1 MKPRARHGS
10 VGSAALAFALAV
22 AAAGSLLTGAARGA
36 EPPRAPQGVRFV
48 YLIRH
53 GMYDRVDSLDDR
65 TANGLNTLGHEQA
78 RLLARR
84 LGALHVRARLLVSS
98 DYTRARETADEIGA
112 VLGIHAARDTL
123 LEECTPR
130 SIRAAPAGDADSA
143 EAMACEDR
151 LEAAWRKYFRPSPDA
166 DEQDLVVC
174 HGNVIRWFV
183 CRALGSDA
191 RRWIL
196 MDIANASL
204 TVVAVRPDGSARLV
218 IYSDVGHLPV
228 SKQTWLGRGPG
239 WALPSW

>member
-1 MKPRARHGS
+1 MS
-10 VGSAALAFALAV
+10 VAVALAV
-22 AAAGSLLTGAARGA
+22 VATVGATLLAGAARAA
-36 EPPRAPQGVRFV
+36 EPAPAPRGVRFV

-65 TANGLNTLGHEQA
+65 TANGLNALGHEQA

-84 LGALHVRARLLVSS
+84 LAALPVRAHFLVSS
-98 DYTRARETADEIGA
+98 DFTRARETADEIGA

-130 SIRAAPAGDADSA
+130 SIRAAAPGDADST
-143 EAMACEDR
+143 EAVACEAR
-151 LEAAWRKYFRPSPDA
+151 LEAAWGKYFRPSPDA

-183 CRALGSDA
+183 CRALGADP
-191 RRWIL
+191 RRWIT
-196 MDIANASL
+196 MDLANASL

-218 IYSDVGHLPV
+218 LYGDVGHLPV

-239 WALPSW
+239 WTPPPR